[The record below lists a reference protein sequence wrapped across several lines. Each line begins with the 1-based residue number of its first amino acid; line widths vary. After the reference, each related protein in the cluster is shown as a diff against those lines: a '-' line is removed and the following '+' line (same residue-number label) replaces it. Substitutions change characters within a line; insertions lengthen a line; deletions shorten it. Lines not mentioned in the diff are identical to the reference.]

1 MPNLYIQ
8 GLRSN
13 VSIQAGTCAQ
23 TCIPSSLS
31 TFVSTCHLYHV
42 RASYAWRALC
52 GSLASAIIMLAKK
65 RLHPG
70 KKRPHLSFI
79 KACSQAKK
87 RLQQRKA
94 CSKAQSG
101 EHGSRRMC
109 RQGDLMN
116 LMSHMNLMHMNL
128 MYLYLMSL
136 MSHM

>member
-1 MPNLYIQ
+1 MRNLYIQ

-23 TCIPSSLS
+23 TCIPSSFS
-31 TFVSTCHLYHV
+31 TCVSTCYLYHV
-42 RASYAWRALC
+42 RSSSAWRALC
-52 GSLASAIIMLAKK
+52 GSLAYGPSQHQCKK
-65 RLHPG
+65 SPSLGP
-70 KKRPHLSFI
+70 
-79 KACSQAKK
+79 CSQAKK
-87 RLQQRKA
+87 RLHQSKA

>member
-52 GSLASAIIMLAKK
+52 GSLASESPHRCKK
-65 RLHPG
+65 IPPSLGP
-70 KKRPHLSFI
+70 
-79 KACSQAKK
+79 CSQAKK
-87 RLQQRKA
+87 RLHQSKA
-94 CSKAQSG
+94 CHGSRKAQSG

>member
-1 MPNLYIQ
+1 VPNLYIQ

-13 VSIQAGTCAQ
+13 VSMQAGTCAQ

-52 GSLASAIIMLAKK
+52 GSLAYGPSQHQCKK
-65 RLHPG
+65 SPSLGP
-70 KKRPHLSFI
+70 
-79 KACSQAKK
+79 CSQAKK
-87 RLQQRKA
+87 RLHQSKA